1 MLYLLYYINS
11 TLLEKRATI
20 RTNKSDYAF
29 VNFNNPFKK
38 QNPRASDPG
47 ILT

>member
-29 VNFNNPFKK
+29 VNFEQPLQKTKSPSF
-38 QNPRASDPG
+38 
-47 ILT
+47 